1 MYYKKYCLLLGLAA
15 LVSPVY
21 ADILV
26 ILPESGTMAR
36 ASQSIKSSFSK
47 DRIKKL
53 FIVRETGT
61 ESATELF
68 FCLNRKKRSSKE
80 GVLLLGSQHWLE
92 RIFTSHQKAFYRSRN
107 RN

>member
-36 ASQSIKSSFSK
+36 ASQSIKRGF
-47 DRIKKL
+47 L
-53 FIVRETGT
+53 
-61 ESATELF
+61 SAYTA
-68 FCLNRKKRSSKE
+68 SGSKE
-80 GVLLLGSQHWLE
+80 
-92 RIFTSHQKAFYRSRN
+92 
-107 RN
+107 

>member
-36 ASQSIKSSFSK
+36 ASQSIKSGS
-47 DRIKKL
+47 RITIKKIAFKKFL
-53 FIVRETGT
+53 SFEKQ
-61 ESATELF
+61 ELSQQQN
-68 FCLNRKKRSSKE
+68 FCFL
-80 GVLLLGSQHWLE
+80 H
-92 RIFTSHQKAFYRSRN
+92 
-107 RN
+107 